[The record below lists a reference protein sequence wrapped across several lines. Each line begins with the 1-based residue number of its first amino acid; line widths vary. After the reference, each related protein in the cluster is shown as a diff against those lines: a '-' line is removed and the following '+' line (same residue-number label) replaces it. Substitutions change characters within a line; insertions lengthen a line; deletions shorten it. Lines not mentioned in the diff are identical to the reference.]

1 MSATHQLHTF
11 PCMTAVQEDFG
22 LIKLTS
28 RQRICALHLLQG
40 MKYKEIADE
49 LKLSARTI
57 ECYVNQL
64 KQKLKCRSKVELVIK
79 LMRLAEKVESW

>member
-1 MSATHQLHTF
+1 MSTSHQL
-11 PCMTAVQEDFG
+11 PAYACRAAVPDDFG
-22 LIKLTS
+22 FINLTA
-28 RQRICALHLLQG
+28 RQRTCALYLLQG

-79 LMRLAEKVESW
+79 LMRIGERV